1 MALKRTLESIEN
13 WLKEAKD
20 QGINKECV
28 LFLVGNKVLLKI
40 EERLIESCSWKLS
53 KRFCCEA

>member
-1 MALKRTLESIEN
+1 LVKIWFYKKVTAIIFVYDLALKRTLESIEN

-40 EERLIESCSWKLS
+40 
-53 KRFCCEA
+53 